1 MQVLINL
8 LRNAVKFTPTGSV
21 ALRVTSAGDDL
32 YHFEVEDTGRGIDAE
47 GQRGLFESSNKATR
61 VTSEAARGWAWR
73 CRSGSSS

>member
-47 GQRGLFESSNKATR
+47 RVPKKSPRGT
-61 VTSEAARGWAWR
+61 
-73 CRSGSSS
+73 